1 MREHSRNKHIAL
13 SLVIFLVI
21 VAAFAAGF
29 AVRSNTPFMASL
41 GFISVGPNDAED
53 PTKTKTVFDNIAMRI
68 DEVENVLQG
77 YSLDEVNL
85 DQATQSMLTDMLAST
100 NDPYAEY
107 FDSERYDNY
116 IKESAQRRYSG
127 IGVLF
132 GDYNG
137 RAYAIDVFAD
147 SEAAAK
153 GVQQGDFVESVNGD
167 ASHAWTMMEVVG
179 AIGDAEEG
187 DNVVITWMRPISL
200 DASTGSEFTTTLQ
213 CHHYEQDN
221 VTTSL
226 EDGVGYIKLRQNTA
240 NSSTLVSNAIRDL
253 TSQGASSFVLDIRGN
268 PGGYLTQALNI
279 ASLFVN
285 SGVLVNIETVD
296 GTNSRSATGV
306 VVTEAPLVVLIDHY
320 TSASAEVLAAA
331 LADNQRAV
339 TIGQTTMGKGSVQVV
354 RELSF
359 GGAVRYTAAYY
370 KTPSGRQ
377 INGSGIVPEIAV
389 PSDDDSDTQLELA
402 MDTARSLAGQS

>member
-1 MREHSRNKHIAL
+1 MREHSRNKRIAL
-13 SLVIFLVI
+13 ALVLFLVLM
-21 VAAFAAGF
+21 AAFMLGF
-29 AVRSNTPFMASL
+29 AVRSNTQFMASL
-41 GFISVGPNDAED
+41 GFVSGEAADAED
-53 PTKTKTVFDNIAMRI
+53 PTKTKTVFDNIALRV
-68 DEVENVLQG
+68 DEVEKVLEG

-85 DQATQSMLTDMLAST
+85 EQATQSMLTDMLKST
-100 NDPYAEY
+100 GDPYAEY
-107 FDSERYDNY
+107 FDAERYENY
-116 IKESAQRRYSG
+116 IKESAQRRYAG

-137 RAYAIDVFAD
+137 RAYAIDVFGD

-167 ASHAWTMMEVVG
+167 SSHIWTMMEVVG
-179 AIGDAEEG
+179 AIAEAGDE
-187 DNVVITWMRPISL
+187 NVVITWMRPISL
-200 DASTGSEFTTTLQ
+200 DASTGPEFTTTLQ
-213 CHHYEQDN
+213 CHDYQQDN
-221 VTTSL
+221 VTTEL
-226 EDGVGYIKLRQNTA
+226 EDGVGYIRVRQMTA
-240 NSSTLVSNAIRDL
+240 NSSTLVGNAIRDL
-253 TSQGASSFVLDIRGN
+253 SAQGAASYVLDIRNN

-306 VVTEAPLVVLIDHY
+306 AATEAPLVVLVNHY

-339 TIGQTTMGKGSVQVV
+339 TVGQTTMGKGSVQVV

-370 KTPSGRQ
+370 KTPLGRQ
-377 INGSGIVPEIAV
+377 INGHGIVPEIAV
-389 PSDDDSDTQLELA
+389 TSGDDEDTQLLIA
-402 MDTARSLAGQS
+402 LDTARSLAA